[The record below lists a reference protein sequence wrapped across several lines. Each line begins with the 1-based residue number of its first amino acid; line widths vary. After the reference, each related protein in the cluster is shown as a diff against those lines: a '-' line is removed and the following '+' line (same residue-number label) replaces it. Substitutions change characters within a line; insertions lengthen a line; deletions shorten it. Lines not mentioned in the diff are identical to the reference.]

1 MTQSPITEPQLLNPE
16 ELEKEEESDYFD
28 YFLMNRVANLEP

>member
-1 MTQSPITEPQLLNPE
+1 MTQSPITEDQILNPE

-28 YFLMNRVANLEP
+28 YFFITRIFI